1 MQIKKILP
9 HFIIVLVF
17 IAVSIGYF
25 IPALQGK
32 KIFQSDIVQFNGM
45 AKEQRDFIK
54 KTGEEPYWTNSAFGG
69 MPTYQLGA
77 NYPHDYIKKLD
88 RAIRFLPRPADY
100 MFLYFVGFYI
110 LLLVMKV
117 DYKLAFL
124 GALAFGLST
133 YLIII
138 IGVGHNAKAHA
149 IGYFPVVLAGILL
162 AFRQKYISGFLL
174 TAFGMALEINANH
187 IQMTYY
193 LMLLVLALGVV
204 YAVEAFRKKEVP
216 RFLKTCGILVIA
228 VFIGILTNATN
239 LLATQEYA
247 QWSTRGKS
255 ELTVNP
261 DGSPKKDANG
271 LDKEYITQYSY
282 GITETLNLFVPRLFG
297 GSNSE
302 KLGEDSETYNFLLK
316 QGVPRVQALDFAE
329 NLPTYWGKQPGV
341 AGPAYVGAV
350 ILFLFVL
357 SLFLVKG
364 KTKWWLLTGILLSLL
379 LSWGKNFSLL
389 TNLMIDYFPMYN
401 KFRAVSSI
409 QVILEL
415 CVPVLAILGL
425 GRFLDSSRSA
435 EEKTQALK
443 WTAIII
449 FGLLALLFVGRGFFD
464 FNGAGDAAYR
474 QYYGNEI
481 VDKIKAD
488 RKAMYTADLW
498 RTFIFVVLAAGVL
511 WLYLKGKFKYMFVVG
526 GFTALV
532 LFDLSGVARRY
543 VDKDDFVQA
552 KVMDIPFRETPVD
565 KEILKDTTHYR
576 VYEPSVGLNGART
589 SYFHHS
595 VGGYH
600 AAKPGRLMELF
611 EYQVAKNNM
620 AVLNMLNVKYV
631 IQQNEEGKLYPARN
645 PEAAGNAWFVKRLTP
660 VNNADEEMNALDSLQ
675 VREEAVFNRNA
686 FEDVTA
692 VAERSFEVSPA
703 ASIRLTEYRPNY
715 LKYISENPNDGLAV
729 FSEMYY
735 PHGWKATIDGRETSF
750 FRADYALRAMEVP
763 AGKHTI
769 EFRFEPEVVKK
780 GSTIALAGNI
790 LLGLLL
796 LGGIFYGVRKK
807 REHGVGDR

>member
-1 MQIKKILP
+1 
-9 HFIIVLVF
+9 
-17 IAVSIGYF
+17 
-25 IPALQGK
+25 
-32 KIFQSDIVQFNGM
+32 
-45 AKEQRDFIK
+45 
-54 KTGEEPYWTNSAFGG
+54 

>member
-9 HFIIVLVF
+9 HVIIVLVF

-45 AKEQRDFIK
+45 AKEQRDFIQ

-88 RAIRFLPRPADY
+88 RVIRFLPRPADY
-100 MFLYFVGFYI
+100 LFLYFIGFYI

-174 TAFGMALEINANH
+174 TAFGMALEISANH

-204 YAVEAFRKKEVP
+204 YAIEAFKKKEIP
-216 RFLKTCGILVIA
+216 QFLKTCGILVIA
-228 VFIGILTNATN
+228 VFIGVLTNATN

-255 ELTVNP
+255 ELTLNP
-261 DGSPKKDANG
+261 DGSPKKNING

-282 GITETLNLFVPRLFG
+282 GIVETLDLFVPRLFG
-297 GSNSE
+297 GSNHE
-302 KLGEDSETYNFLLK
+302 KLGEDSETYNFLLQ

-329 NLPTYWGKQPGV
+329 NLPAYWGKQPGV

-357 SLFLVKG
+357 ALFLVKG
-364 KTKWWLLTGILLSLL
+364 KTKWWLLAGILLSLL

-389 TNLMIDYFPMYN
+389 TNLMIDYFPMYS

-425 GRFLDSSRSA
+425 ARFLDSSQSA

-443 WTAIII
+443 WTAIIT
-449 FGLLALLFVGRGFFD
+449 FGLVVLLFLGRGLFD
-464 FNGAGDAAYR
+464 FSGAADATLR

-481 VDKIKAD
+481 LDKIKAD

-511 WLYLKGKFKYMFVVG
+511 WLYLKGKFKYMYVVG
-526 GFTALV
+526 GFTALI
-532 LFDLSGVARRY
+532 LFDLSGVAKRY

-552 KVMDIPFRETPVD
+552 KVMDIPFQATPVD
-565 KEILKDTTHYR
+565 KEILKDTSWYR

-600 AAKPGRLMELF
+600 AAKPGRLMDLF

-620 AVLNMLNVKYV
+620 AVLNMLNVKYI

-645 PEAAGNAWFVKRLTP
+645 PGAAGNAWFVKKLIP
-660 VNNADEEMNALDSLQ
+660 VNNADEEMNALDSLRI
-675 VREEAVFNRNA
+675 REEAVFNRNT
-686 FEDVTA
+686 FENVLSG
-692 VAERSFEVSPA
+692 ESSFEVDPS
-703 ASIRLTEYRPNY
+703 ASVQLTEYRPNY
-715 LKYISENPNDGLAV
+715 LKYISENPDDGLAI

-735 PHGWKATIDGRETSF
+735 SHGWKATIDGKEASF
-750 FRADYALRAMEVP
+750 FRADYALRAMRIP
-763 AGKHTI
+763 AGKHII

-796 LGGIFYGVRKK
+796 LGGVFYGIKK
-807 REHGVGDR
+807 RK